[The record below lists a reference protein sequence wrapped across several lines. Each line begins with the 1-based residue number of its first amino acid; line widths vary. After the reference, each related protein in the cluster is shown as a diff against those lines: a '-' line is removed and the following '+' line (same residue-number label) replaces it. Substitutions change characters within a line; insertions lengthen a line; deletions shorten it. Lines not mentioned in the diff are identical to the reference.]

1 MPEQVVRIGVG
12 DTTFSA
18 ACEECGTTFA
28 GRLDDD
34 LEEGVFLCRFGHAIR
49 IVRVAAEEPPA
60 TAAAVA

>member
-1 MPEQVVRIGVG
+1 MTQLVRIDRG

-34 LEEGVFLCRFGHAIR
+34 LDEGVFLCRFGHAIR
-49 IVRVAAEEPPA
+49 IERVAAEEPPA

>member
-1 MPEQVVRIGVG
+1 MGDQVVRIGAD

-18 ACEECGTTFA
+18 ACDECGTTFA

-49 IVRVAAEEPPA
+49 IVRVTADEPPA
-60 TAAAVA
+60 TAAVA